1 MVTSARAGTAPKK
14 RIRTGVAIST
24 TAVCAADLR
33 LRGSTDRSWRA
44 SLDAPPAD
52 GGSWPSLANAL
63 VELARTLG
71 VAEGGGTLDVALM
84 PPLTEVRRLDVP
96 PLRDDELRRLLAR
109 NASKYFVNARG
120 AQIVGVSAVGKRA
133 RNSPRTVVATAASA
147 RLLDAIHAAARHAGW
162 QIATIAP
169 AESAWASASLA
180 VWPSLA
186 KQSASVIVATEDRS
200 DLLQMEAG
208 RLAGVRR
215 FRAGGGD
222 ASMVLDSAGPST
234 RVFVVGAMTQRREL
248 GAALSS
254 LGLTPTLPSGE
265 LAPIAE
271 RADLLAAHFAS
282 SVAGPDLRAEDAVVV
297 EKARARKTAWIVA
310 GAAAALL
317 VLAAG
322 IELWGVHHQLDVVR
336 AERAKIRP
344 QIATTMV
351 GRTTVEV
358 AYKHLAALTAAER
371 DAPQWSSVFTALSE
385 AVPEEAYLTAVR
397 ARQDTVVIDGLAEHA
412 ARVFD
417 ALAQTPGFV
426 DVKAAS
432 PVRRELQDD
441 GTALEHFVIAARVSQ
456 PPSTTMT
463 AAVSPRRPGQ

>member
-1 MVTSARAGTAPKK
+1 MVTSTRAAATQKK
-14 RIRTGVAIST
+14 RIRTGVAIS
-24 TAVCAADLR
+24 ASALYAADLR
-33 LRGSTDRSWRA
+33 LRGSTERSWRA
-44 SLDAPPAD
+44 SLDAPPTD
-52 GGSWPSLANAL
+52 GGPWLSLANAFA
-63 VELARTLG
+63 ELARTLELG
-71 VAEGGGTLDVALM
+71 HGGGVLDVALM
-84 PPLTEVRRLDVP
+84 PPLTEVRRLELP
-96 PLRDDELRRLLAR
+96 PLRDEELHRLLAR

-120 AQIVGVSAVGKRA
+120 AQIVGVSSVGKRA
-133 RNSPRTVVATAASA
+133 RNAPRTVVATAASA
-147 RLLDAIHAAARHAGW
+147 RLIDAVRAAARQAGW
-162 QIATIAP
+162 EIATIAP
-169 AESAWASASLA
+169 AESAWVSASIAL
-180 VWPSLA
+180 WPALA
-186 KQSASVIVATEDRS
+186 KQSGNVIVTTEERG
-200 DLLQMEAG
+200 DLLQIEAG

-222 ASMVLDSAGPST
+222 ASMILDSVGPSA
-234 RVFVVGAMTQRREL
+234 RVHLVGAATQRREL

-254 LGLTPTLPSGE
+254 LGLAPTLPSGE

-271 RADLLAAHFAS
+271 RADLLAAHFAGA
-282 SVAGPDLRAEDAVVV
+282 VAGPELRGEDAVVV
-297 EKARARKTAWIVA
+297 EKAHARKTAWLA
-310 GAAAALL
+310 GGAAAALL
-317 VLAAG
+317 VIAAA

-336 AERAKIRP
+336 VERARIRP

-456 PPSTTMT
+456 PSSTTMT
-463 AAVSPRRPGQ
+463 AAVVSRRPGP